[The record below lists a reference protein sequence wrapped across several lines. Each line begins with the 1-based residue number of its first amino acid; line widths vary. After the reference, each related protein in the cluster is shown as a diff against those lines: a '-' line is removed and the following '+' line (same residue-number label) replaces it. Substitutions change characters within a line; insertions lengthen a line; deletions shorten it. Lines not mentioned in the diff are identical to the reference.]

1 MSATPPLAF
10 VWTGE
15 AMVPTHPSIA
25 GKHFA
30 LDEIYRL
37 VEHNDRSQKSHSHYF
52 AALHEGWQN
61 LPEHIAE
68 RFPTDEH
75 LRKYALIKAGY
86 HDSQSI
92 TCASKAEAVRVAAFI
107 RPADE
112 FSVVTV
118 TEATVTRYAAKSQK
132 LRAMG
137 RDVFQ
142 KSKSDVLDVIA
153 ALVGVKS
160 DQLKREAT
168 RAA

>member
-1 MSATPPLAF
+1 MSATPPINYT
-10 VWTGE
+10 WDGE
-15 AMVPTHPSIA
+15 ALRPLHPKIA
-25 GKHFA
+25 DQHLVIG
-30 LDEIYRL
+30 ERYSL
-37 VEHNDRSQKSHSHYF
+37 VEHQGRSQSSHNHYF
-52 AALHEGWQN
+52 AAIKEGWQN
-61 LPEHIAE
+61 LPEHLAE
-68 RFPTDEH
+68 RFATDEH

-86 HDSQSI
+86 HDSHSI
-92 TCASKAEAVRVAAFI
+92 TCASKAEAQRVAAFI

>member
-10 VWTGE
+10 VWTGDV
-15 AMVPTHPSIA
+15 MVPMHPSIA

-30 LDEIYRL
+30 VDEIYQL
-37 VEHNDRSQKSHSHYF
+37 VEHNGRSQNSHNHYF

-61 LPEHIAE
+61 LPEHLAE

-86 HDSQSI
+86 HDSHSI
-92 TCASKAEAVRVAAFI
+92 TCASKAEAVRVAAFV
-107 RPADE
+107 RPTDE

-118 TEATVTRYAAKSQK
+118 TEATVTRYTAQSQSK
-132 LRAMG
+132 KAMG

-153 ALVGVKS
+153 SLVGLQS
-160 DQLKREAT
+160 DQLKREAG

>member
-1 MSATPPLAF
+1 MSTTPPLAF

-15 AMVPTHPSIA
+15 AMVPMHPSIA

-30 LDEIYRL
+30 LDEIYQL

-92 TCASKAEAVRVAAFI
+92 TCASKAEAQRVAAFV
-107 RPADE
+107 RPTDE
-112 FSVVTV
+112 FSIVTV
-118 TEATVTRYAAKSQK
+118 SEATVTRYVAQSQSMK
-132 LRAMG
+132 AMG
-137 RDVFQ
+137 KQKFQ
-142 KSKSDVLDVIA
+142 ESKSAVLEIISDM
-153 ALVGVKS
+153 VGVRP
-160 DQLKREAT
+160 DDLQREAI